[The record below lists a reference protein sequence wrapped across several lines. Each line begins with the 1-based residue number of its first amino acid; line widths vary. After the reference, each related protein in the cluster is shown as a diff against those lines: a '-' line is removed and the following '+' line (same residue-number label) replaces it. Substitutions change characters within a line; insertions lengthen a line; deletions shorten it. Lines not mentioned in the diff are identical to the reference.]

1 MKTATKIIL
10 SGLALAMLALFA
22 LLWPGTARAAEPSRC
37 GAHATGLRADGT
49 VWTGAA
55 PRMWVGRDGY
65 WHICQPWVTDGGDPE
80 APPPPVLA
88 QCPPRDV
95 PERWTQDGRECTAG
109 PLAAGVPG
117 RASVLM
123 DEQGG
128 TRGMAAY
135 RCTPN
140 PSLISGAEWRLEGS
154 FCRWLNPPVTQPD
167 TQRRHKQGDARVGAA
182 SWPGR

>member
-22 LLWPGTARAAEPSRC
+22 LLWPGVTRASEPSRC
-37 GAHATGLRADGT
+37 GAYAQGLRADGT

-65 WHICQPWVTDGGDPE
+65 WHVCQPWVADGGDPE

-88 QCPPRDV
+88 QCPARDV
-95 PERWTQDGRECTAG
+95 AERWTQDGRECMAG
-109 PLAAGVPG
+109 ALPAGAPG
-117 RASVLM
+117 RAVVLM
-123 DEQGG
+123 DEQGS

-135 RCTPN
+135 RCAPN
-140 PSLISGAEWRLEGS
+140 AAIISGAEWRLEGA

-167 TQRRHKQGDARVGAA
+167 TQRRHKQGDAKAGAA
-182 SWPGR
+182 SWPGK